1 MISVRDLTFT
11 YPRAS
16 SPAVRDVCF
25 DVKKGSIL
33 GFLGPSGAGKTTVQN
48 IMIGLLPV
56 RHGSVKYEG
65 KTLDEMGKSFYNRI
79 GVSFENPNVYEKL
92 TGLENLRFFGGL
104 FDRVAASPER
114 LLEMVGLA
122 DAGNKRAA
130 EYSKG
135 MRQRLVFARSLV
147 NRPDILF
154 LDEPLSGL
162 DPDTSIKI
170 KEVILSEKARGVTI
184 FLTTHNMFVADELCD
199 EVAFI
204 NEGALVALDSPRALK
219 LRFGQKAVKAEYRL
233 DGELKSEVLFLDN
246 EEDMRRLNE
255 LAKSGTVETLHT
267 QEATLEQVFIKLT
280 GRGLSS

>member
-1 MISVRDLTFT
+1 VRDLTFT

-16 SPAVRDVCF
+16 SPAVRDVSF
-25 DVKKGSIL
+25 EVAKGNIL

-48 IMIGLLPV
+48 LMIGLLPV
-56 RHGSVKYEG
+56 QHGSVKYEG
-65 KTLDEMGKSFYNRI
+65 KTLEEMGKSFYNRI

-92 TGLENLRFFGGL
+92 TGLENLRFYGGL
-104 FDRVAASPER
+104 FDRPAVSPEK
-114 LLEMVGLA
+114 LLAMVGLA
-122 DAGNKRAA
+122 DAAHKRAS

-154 LDEPLSGL
+154 LDEPVSGL
-162 DPDTSIKI
+162 DPDTAQRI
-170 KEVILSEKARGVTI
+170 KEVILSEKTRGVTV

-204 NEGALVALDSPRALK
+204 NEGGLVALDSPRDLK
-219 LRFGQKAVKAEYRL
+219 LKFGQKAVRTEYRAG
-233 DGELKSEVLFLDN
+233 GELRSELLFLDS
-246 EEDMRRLNE
+246 ETDMRRLDQ
-255 LAKSGTVETLHT
+255 LVSSGTVETMHS

>member
-1 MISVRDLTFT
+1 VIRVRDLTFT

-16 SPAVRDVCF
+16 SPAVRDVSF
-25 DVKKGSIL
+25 EVAKGNIL

-48 IMIGLLPV
+48 LMIGLLPV
-56 RHGSVKYEG
+56 QHGSVKYEG
-65 KTLDEMGKSFYNRI
+65 KTLEEMGKSFYNRI

-92 TGLENLRFFGGL
+92 TGLENLRFYGGL
-104 FDRVAASPER
+104 FDRPAVSPEK
-114 LLEMVGLA
+114 LLAMVGLA
-122 DAGNKRAA
+122 DAAHKRAS

-154 LDEPLSGL
+154 LDEPVSGL
-162 DPDTSIKI
+162 DPDTAQRI
-170 KEVILSEKARGVTI
+170 KEVILSEKTRGVTV

-204 NEGALVALDSPRALK
+204 NEGGLVALDSPRDLK
-219 LRFGQKAVKAEYRL
+219 LKFGQKAVRTEYRAG
-233 DGELKSEVLFLDN
+233 GELRSELLFLDS
-246 EEDMRRLNE
+246 ETDMRRLDQ
-255 LAKSGTVETLHT
+255 LVSSGTVETMHS

>member
-1 MISVRDLTFT
+1 MRDLTFT

-16 SPAVRDVCF
+16 SPAVRDVSF
-25 DVKKGSIL
+25 EVAKGNIL

-48 IMIGLLPV
+48 LMIGLLPV
-56 RHGSVKYEG
+56 QHGSVKYEG
-65 KTLDEMGKSFYNRI
+65 KTLEEMGKSFYNRI

-92 TGLENLRFFGGL
+92 TGLENLRFYGGL
-104 FDRVAASPER
+104 FDRPAVSPEK
-114 LLEMVGLA
+114 LLAMVGLA
-122 DAGNKRAA
+122 DAAHKRAS

-154 LDEPLSGL
+154 LDEPVSGL
-162 DPDTSIKI
+162 DPDTAQRI
-170 KEVILSEKARGVTI
+170 KEVILSEKTRGVTV

-204 NEGALVALDSPRALK
+204 NEGGLVALDSPRDLK
-219 LRFGQKAVKAEYRL
+219 LKFGQKAVRTEYRAG
-233 DGELKSEVLFLDN
+233 GELRSELLFLDS
-246 EEDMRRLNE
+246 ETDMRRLDQ
-255 LAKSGTVETLHT
+255 LVSSGTVETMHS

>member
-1 MISVRDLTFT
+1 MIRVRDLTFT

-16 SPAVRDVCF
+16 SPAVRDVSF
-25 DVKKGSIL
+25 EVAKGNIL

-48 IMIGLLPV
+48 LMIGLLPV
-56 RHGSVKYEG
+56 QHGSVKYEG
-65 KTLDEMGKSFYNRI
+65 KTLEEMGKSFYNRI

-92 TGLENLRFFGGL
+92 TGLENLRFYGGL
-104 FDRVAASPER
+104 FDRPAVSPEK
-114 LLEMVGLA
+114 LLAMVGLA
-122 DAGNKRAA
+122 DAAHKRAS

-154 LDEPLSGL
+154 LDEPVSGL
-162 DPDTSIKI
+162 DPDTAQRI
-170 KEVILSEKARGVTI
+170 KEVILSEKTRGVTV

-204 NEGALVALDSPRALK
+204 NEGGLVALDSPRDLK
-219 LRFGQKAVKAEYRL
+219 LKFGQKAVRTEYRAG
-233 DGELKSEVLFLDN
+233 GELRSELLFLDS
-246 EEDMRRLNE
+246 ETDMRRLDQ
-255 LAKSGTVETLHT
+255 LVSSGTVETMHS